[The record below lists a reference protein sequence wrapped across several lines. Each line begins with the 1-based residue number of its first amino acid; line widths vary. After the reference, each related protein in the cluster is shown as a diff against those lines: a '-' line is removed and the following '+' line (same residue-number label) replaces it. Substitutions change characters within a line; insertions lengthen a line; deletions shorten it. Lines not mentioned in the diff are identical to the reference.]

1 MYSANMQL
9 QTKQIQKR
17 GKEGEEGKEGILS
30 LHMPRENSEHNS
42 EGEDLNQQ
50 TNGVELLQD

>member
-17 GKEGEEGKEGILS
+17 GKEGKKGILS